1 MSSLVDKAKEFMADK
16 VSDIPKPDA
25 SLAGVSV
32 QSLSRDGV
40 LFHSQVSVSNPFPF
54 PIPVC
59 EIAYTLKSAGRE
71 IASGRLPNPESPAAS
86 AETMLEL
93 PVTVPYDIL
102 ISLMRD
108 LGRDWDIDYELDVGV
123 TVDLPVVG
131 NFTIPVSTAGE
142 IKLPTL
148 SDMVI

>member
-1 MSSLVDKAKEFMADK
+1 
-16 VSDIPKPDA
+16 
-25 SLAGVSV
+25 
-32 QSLSRDGV
+32 
-40 LFHSQVSVSNPFPF
+40 
-54 PIPVC
+54 
-59 EIAYTLKSAGRE
+59 
-71 IASGRLPNPESPAAS
+71 
-86 AETMLEL
+86 MLEL